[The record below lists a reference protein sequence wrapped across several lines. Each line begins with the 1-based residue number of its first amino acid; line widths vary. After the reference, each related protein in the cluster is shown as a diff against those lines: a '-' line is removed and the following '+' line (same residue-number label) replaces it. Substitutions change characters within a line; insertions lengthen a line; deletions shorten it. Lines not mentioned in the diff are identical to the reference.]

1 MRKYQCMNKGDMRT
15 QTQSIINERSCGP
28 APPRTRSKAKEFHLR
43 RLACYTGFHDTVIL
57 CSPTPGT
64 SIKYASSKHGV
75 AHLAK
80 ISSCNQ
86 NGRIRWDGSESF
98 LDEAATVEPCLRAR
112 WRLRHHFQHRH
123 RLRYHQ
129 SKDVGKLRIGCE
141 EIWGWQWG
149 GTPEAF
155 MSLTRTF

>member
-1 MRKYQCMNKGDMRT
+1 MKDRVVRPHLGQGVKLKSFTCEGSHVT
-15 QTQSIINERSCGP
+15 QDFTTPSFFVHQP
-28 APPRTRSKAKEFHLR
+28 
-43 RLACYTGFHDTVIL
+43 
-57 CSPTPGT
+57 PGT